1 MASRTTVK
9 TFIGTEIRL
18 ARETRG
24 ISRAKIAKPLM
35 VSQSLVE
42 AWETG
47 RQGIL
52 PEHMKRLLG
61 IQPDGTANPFWNSL
75 RSSSSA

>member
-1 MASRTTVK
+1 MTVK
-9 TFIGTEIRL
+9 TFVGNEIRQ
-18 ARETRG
+18 AREARG
-24 ISRAKIAKPLM
+24 MSRAKLAKPLM

-52 PEHMKRLLG
+52 PEHMERLLG
-61 IQPDGTANPFWNSL
+61 IGPGLLTAIRL
-75 RSSSSA
+75 RPAH